1 MNGTNILADTSL
13 IVNYFNGIDVVKE
26 HISKRTIFVSFITE
40 LELLSFS
47 NLTVADRKILHSFL
61 SDCFIIEI
69 DNEIKKTTIDL
80 RIKYKIKL
88 PDAII
93 AATAIRFDLPLFTL
107 DKGFKKIEK
116 LNSIILS
123 V

>member
-1 MNGTNILADTSL
+1 MNGSNILADTSL
-13 IVNYFNGIDVVKE
+13 IVNLFNGVEAVRE

-40 LELLSFS
+40 LELLSYS
-47 NLTVADRKILHSFL
+47 NLTVADRKILQSFL
-61 SDCFIIEI
+61 SDCFIIEM
-69 DNEIKKTTIDL
+69 DNEIKKATIDL
-80 RIKYKIKL
+80 RIKYKTKL
-88 PDAII
+88 PDSII
-93 AATAIRFDLPLFTL
+93 AATAIRFDLPLFTM